1 MVTRPTITDL
11 ARQAGVS
18 VATVDRVLNSR
29 LPVREDTARRVV
41 EAAEAIGYHA
51 AGLLKQRLIEVPQ
64 RTFGFLLQKRDQFY
78 QTLGAALAAETRAAA
93 FIRGRPVVEFTDEIS
108 PSIIAAR
115 IRDAAA
121 RADALAV
128 VAVDHPVVNEAVE
141 EVAASGK
148 PVFTLLSDITAP
160 SRAGALSVDTRK
172 AGRTAGWTIS
182 RLARGA
188 GKIGILIGSHR
199 YLSQELAEISF
210 RSYLREHRPDLQLLE
225 PLVNLDDQ
233 RFTYEAVVDL
243 ISSNPDIIGIYASGG
258 GIEGLVRALRDEDA
272 GRRIVVVCNELTPTT
287 RTALIDGTIDLVLG
301 TPIAALAQRAV
312 AALAHATV
320 ERSGML
326 EVLLPADIFISENI

>member
-11 ARQAGVS
+11 ARRAGVS
-18 VATVDRVLNSR
+18 VATVDRVLNRR

-78 QTLGAALAAETRAAA
+78 QTLGAALAAETRAAT

-121 RADALAV
+121 RTDALAV
-128 VAVDHPVVNEAVE
+128 VAVDHPLVNEAVE
-141 EVAASGK
+141 EVAKSGK

-182 RLARGA
+182 RLAGGA

-301 TPIAALAQRAV
+301 TPIAALAHRAV